1 MQGHLA
7 CAESSGV
14 RMLDHQYTH
23 KFRRTTRPIID
34 LEEDETL
41 NSKTLLAFKKRF
53 QDPNMYCQTLRAERN
68 REDLRAWRA
77 QMKDLEDDKTLR
89 KIYDRIGRE

>member
-1 MQGHLA
+1 
-7 CAESSGV
+7 
-14 RMLDHQYTH
+14 MLDHQYTD